1 MKKSHQKRDQMS
13 NARKLLLFRLLG
25 LAVVGCA
32 LAAGPASLAQD
43 QSGNGGHALVCRNE
57 EGKITSVRLLDYR
70 LGESIGRGVDF
81 GATHAV
87 AEKVQKGVERLSR
100 LSENFSKS
108 VAAHAQVLLGSL
120 DAQTAEPRST
130 GDVIYSDDRLV
141 MIPDAKFLTYPR
153 GCEPEQLAI
162 RLNPKATREFGNA
175 QYLIQKQLFQ
185 NLSLDDRAGLILHE
199 SIYRYLVNVFKH
211 TDSKAAR
218 LLNQWAAGT
227 EIEALLKEGL
237 ISILKDSGLSE
248 GVVYFHSLQ
257 VAPISARIQVGDQ
270 SCQVSATENQAARS
284 TVGLVGEGG
293 APSNE
298 IQCTFRLL
306 PGRYEFRVELTG
318 MKRKTLLKY
327 WYIGARLETFK
338 LNGQQLWYF
347 GADRGPVFGGM
358 ADFGIE
364 LKAKKGARIDTGV
377 VDVDL
382 PYLP

>member
-1 MKKSHQKRDQMS
+1 
-13 NARKLLLFRLLG
+13 
-25 LAVVGCA
+25 
-32 LAAGPASLAQD
+32 
-43 QSGNGGHALVCRNE
+43 
-57 EGKITSVRLLDYR
+57 
-70 LGESIGRGVDF
+70 VDF
-81 GATHAV
+81 GTTRAV

-120 DAQTAEPRST
+120 DAHTAEPRST
-130 GDVIYSDDRLV
+130 GDVVYSDDRLV
-141 MIPDAKFLTYPR
+141 MIPDAKFLTYPQ

-162 RLNPKATREFGNA
+162 RLNPKATREFGKA

-199 SIYRYLVNVFKH
+199 SIYRYLVNVFRH

-218 LLNQWAAGT
+218 LLNQWAAGS
-227 EIEALLKEGL
+227 EIESLSKEGL
-237 ISILKDSGLSE
+237 LSLLKDSGLWPGE
-248 GVVYFHSLQ
+248 VHFHSLQ
-257 VAPISARIQVGDQ
+257 VAPISTRVQVGDQ
-270 SCQVSATENQAARS
+270 SCQVAAAENQAARS
-284 TVGLVGEGG
+284 SVGIVGPEG
-293 APSNE
+293 APSDQ

-318 MKRKTLLKY
+318 MKRKTLVKY

-338 LNGQQLWYF
+338 LNGQRLWFF

-364 LKAKKGARIDTGV
+364 LKAKEGAHIDTGV